1 MLVLFFNIF
10 FVLSNGVFAYDG
22 QPQPLASQERPK
34 EFQDIGITEKLG
46 GVIDRSLPVINEKG
60 ESVTL
65 EQITQGQ
72 PFLLSLVYFSCPS
85 LCNLHLNGVFEGLKD
100 MDTKPGKDFQ
110 VVALSFDE
118 KENAKLAL
126 AKKENYLKQYGM
138 SEKGIHFVTASA
150 ATIKRV
156 SDETGFKFKWNEDI
170 KEWAHASAA
179 ILVTKDFTISR
190 YLHGVVFESK
200 QLKLALLEAGRGKIG
215 NIVDKVIWF
224 CFRYDPHQSKYT
236 LYAFRLVQL
245 GGALMVLVLA
255 AWLIPVWVRNRRAS

>member
-1 MLVLFFNIF
+1 MLGFVFKVF
-10 FVLSNGVFAYDG
+10 FVISSALSAYDG

-60 ESVTL
+60 ETVTL
-65 EQITQGQ
+65 EQVTQGK
-72 PFLLSLVYFSCPS
+72 PFLLSLVYYSCPS
-85 LCNLHLNGVFEGLKD
+85 LCNLHLNGVFEGLKG
-100 MDTKPGKDFQ
+100 MDTKPGKEFQ
-110 VVALSFDE
+110 LVALSFDE
-118 KENAKLAL
+118 KENPTLAV
-126 AKKENYLKQYGM
+126 AKKENYLKQYGV
-138 SEKGIHFVTASA
+138 SENGIHFLTASA

-190 YLHGVVFESK
+190 YLHGVVFEAK
-200 QLKLALLEAGRGKIG
+200 QLKLALLEAGRGNIG
-215 NIVDKVIWF
+215 TIVDKVIWF

-245 GGALMVLVLA
+245 GGVLMVVVLA
-255 AWLIPVWVRNRRAS
+255 AWLIPVWIRNRRAS